1 MTVRTNKS
9 EIDIRAKL
17 TELDRPN
24 TIAGNEFLNQKTVKD
39 QQEHL
44 GVGRRNQIING
55 DFSISQRGDYA
66 GGFTA
71 VEATYFV
78 DRWRTRTTG
87 SPSATCTH
95 TLNKVR
101 LEVNTTIASAS
112 VRIDQKIEIRN
123 SSHLSNKIMTLSAWV
138 KSNSS
143 DARIAVYHQGWEARN
158 TQHSGD
164 GEWEHLTLTFNT
176 GALVASNEFSIQIG
190 LDGPVSANVALTDGE
205 YFEVM
210 EVQLE
215 FGDTASPFE
224 RRTFGE
230 ELALCQRYYVMLA
243 AGADYDERYA
253 GGSSHILGTMHKWNT
268 TNTFVFTDLPVSMRN
283 SNNMTLKVP
292 PSSSNAFAFKSGGYT
307 ATGNGLSLDGD
318 SSNRSIRL
326 NTALTNSSW
335 ALGCSGW
342 VRCNQAS
349 AYCALDCEL

>member
-1 MTVRTNKS
+1 M
-9 EIDIRAKL
+9 
-17 TELDRPN
+17 
-24 TIAGNEFLNQKTVKD
+24 
-39 QQEHL
+39 
-44 GVGRRNQIING
+44 
-55 DFSISQRGDYA
+55 
-66 GGFTA
+66 
-71 VEATYFV
+71 
-78 DRWRTRTTG
+78 
-87 SPSATCTH
+87 
-95 TLNKVR
+95 
-101 LEVNTTIASAS
+101 
-112 VRIDQKIEIRN
+112 
-123 SSHLSNKIMTLSAWV
+123 
-138 KSNSS
+138 
-143 DARIAVYHQGWEARN
+143 
-158 TQHSGD
+158 
-164 GEWEHLTLTFNT
+164 TLTFNT

-307 ATGNGLSLDGD
+307 ASGNGLSLDGD

>member
-9 EIDIRAKL
+9 EIDIREKL
-17 TELDRPN
+17 TELNRPN
-24 TIAGNEFLNQKTVKD
+24 TIAGNEFLNQKTVED
-39 QQEHL
+39 QQQHL

-66 GGFTA
+66 TGLTV
-71 VEATYFV
+71 VESVYWV
-78 DRWRTRTTG
+78 DRWRTRNTN
-87 SPSATCTH
+87 SVNATATH

-101 LEVNTTIASAS
+101 MEVNANATGSIR
-112 VRIDQKIEIRN
+112 VDQKIEIHN
-123 SSHLSNKIMTLSAWV
+123 STHLTNKIMTLSALV

-143 DARIAVYHQGWEARN
+143 NARIAVYHQGWEARN

-164 GEWEHLTLTFNT
+164 GEWEKLTLTFNT
-176 GALVASNEFSIQIG
+176 GSLSAGNEFSIQIG
-190 LDGPVSANVALTDGE
+190 IDGPISANVSLTDGE
-205 YFEVM
+205 YFEVTD
-210 EVQLE
+210 VQLE

-253 GGSSHILGTMHKWNT
+253 GGSSHIIGTIHKWNS

-292 PSSSNAFAFKSGGYT
+292 APTSNAFAFKSGGYT
-307 ATGNGLSLDGD
+307 VTGNGLSLDGD

-326 NTALTNSSW
+326 NTALTNSNW
-335 ALGCSGW
+335 PIGTSGW
-342 VRCNQAS
+342 VRCNQTS
-349 AYCALDCEL
+349 AYCAIDCEM